1 MASLLTLLSSFS
13 RQGRNVSGQVG
24 LFPQSYTSIFPSSIE
39 SPIDPT
45 LPTFLSL
52 AANPSSSLQPLPE
65 ESESQAHTPSSA
77 PHPPLNVNGHH
88 SHANGSNTNVNGN
101 TNDDQHA
108 SGDPAPAE
116 GEMMKVTMTDV
127 QKALEQLGRAN
138 HDHDGN
144 RSFSFASGQDT
155 ENDTET
161 DTDFETDNDKG
172 EDWHKGARRKL
183 AEKAR
188 RAVEEAEKLEMMM
201 NGLGSPRTVA
211 PPIEFELSE
220 ESESEEDDTNRHT
233 KKYEMARQHPYIPEE
248 DEDAEEDASTHAVL
262 EEQSASAVQQRLDSA
277 ELVEVPIR
285 DSTDLPTATV
295 IKSSFLGSPTPMPS
309 IGPQEPSTIDLNG
322 AVGITPPATRSS
334 TVPRPP
340 DWMANQSIAPSPT
353 PVAVPLQIQSNPQ
366 SPGLPPQN
374 PMSPVPVS
382 TPTSTL
388 IGQQDALTTSSEVE
402 KNGEQKRHPSD
413 WTVEEVVEWL
423 ASKGFGQDV
432 CEKFIGAFS

>member
-24 LFPQSYTSIFPSSIE
+24 LFPQSYTSISPSSIE

-52 AANPSSSLQPLPE
+52 AANPSSSKSHLQPLPE
-65 ESESQAHTPSSA
+65 ESESQSHTPSS
-77 PHPPLNVNGHH
+77 HPPLNVNGHH
-88 SHANGSNTNVNGN
+88 SHAKGSNTNVNGN

-108 SGDPAPAE
+108 TGDQPPAE

-161 DTDFETDNDKG
+161 DTDFETDHDKG

-201 NGLGSPRTVA
+201 NGLGSPRTAA

-220 ESESEEDDTNRHT
+220 ESESEEDETNRHT
-233 KKYEMARQHPYIPEE
+233 KKYDMARQHPYIPEE
-248 DEDAEEDASTHAVL
+248 DEEAEEDASTHAVK

-277 ELVEVPIR
+277 EVVEVPIR
-285 DSTDLPTATV
+285 DHTDLPTATAAR
-295 IKSSFLGSPTPMPS
+295 SSFPGLPTRTPS
-309 IGPQEPSTIDLNG
+309 TGPQEPSTVDLNG
-322 AVGITPPATRSS
+322 AVEATPA
-334 TVPRPP
+334 TVPRLP
-340 DWMANQSIAPSPT
+340 DWMSNQPITPSAI
-353 PVAVPLQIQSNPQ
+353 PVAGPLQAQSKPQ
-366 SPGLPPQN
+366 SPGLPAQN
-374 PMSPVPVS
+374 SISPVPVS

-388 IGQQDALTTSSEVE
+388 IDARITSSEME
-402 KNGEQKRHPSD
+402 KSGEQKRHPSD

-423 ASKGFGQDV
+423 TSKGFGQDV
-432 CEKFIGAFS
+432 CEKFIGAFYC